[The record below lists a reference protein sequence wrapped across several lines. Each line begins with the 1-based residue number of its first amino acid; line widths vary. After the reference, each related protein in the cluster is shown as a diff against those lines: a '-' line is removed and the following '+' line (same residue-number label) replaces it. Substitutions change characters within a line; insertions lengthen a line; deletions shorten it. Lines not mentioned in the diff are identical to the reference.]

1 MSFETIQNIQNNLKH
16 ILIDIVNQFLIT
28 NENKLDI
35 YNHQEMTELL
45 KAYLSELSIK
55 QNTHDIE
62 NVMPKNQ
69 KNQYIYISKEKAK
82 TQPIDKK
89 SCLNILQ
96 ETLRKLNIVKS
107 DYILNKKDLLDI
119 IKSIDDTLIKESI
132 ILYMGYYL
140 NNKSTCDTEEQTDKI
155 LNDIIVSKF
164 YTNDIHFFESILIN
178 EIHIS
183 NNLFYNTLK
192 SSNIISKITM
202 ILKDLHMMLKE
213 LVNVSLKI
221 DTKVYIN
228 AKDVLSDDI
237 VKSSMLEDDATTHKI
252 YKIKTISVEE
262 LLPYCDKYDNAN
274 SNCIIL
280 AQDELDKI
288 FKYDNAPTCSPAHNY
303 ENNDLCSK
311 DNYIKLIKKR
321 NKNNVL
327 SGGLKGDKDIT
338 QSENRE
344 TIIQNNDI
352 KNIIYNLYRDDEC
365 KSHDNVSLES
375 INHEDEKLNELW
387 FYDSDLVPVNI
398 TKEMN
403 CNNIHRKTFSFNKL
417 DVKFNKLK
425 KQDTQKDLSLSTCI
439 SLLWYYKLYEEY
451 NNIDNKHENR
461 NYNNSRI
468 QDFFSLCE
476 PTYYLQFLKDYII
489 EETNNKFNEETL
501 AFFIILGALMYIT
514 SFVIDKEL
522 LSSIHEIKSF
532 YLFDNCDTD
541 FKINSQIRNEIYKT
555 TDRNYTSLLENIIPT
570 IINSVQLDNKIKNKD
585 IKLTRINY
593 QIDFSLLFFIE
604 STIAQNLLNMYFDI
618 EYLSP
623 VAMKD
628 YIEYITRLE
637 EKKILINY
645 KLTHGQHLYQKK
657 ELQINYQN
665 IELAI
670 LLAKNEMILLDY
682 NDDEHNDY
690 SNQTEY
696 DDINMPLRIDD
707 TLLANFDMDDEI
719 SIEKLKEIQK
729 QINDDRIQFITKQI
743 DDF

>member
-1 MSFETIQNIQNNLKH
+1 MSFETIQNNLKN

-35 YNHQEMTELL
+35 YSHTEMTELL
-45 KAYLSELSIK
+45 NAYLSELSIK
-55 QNTHDIE
+55 QNTPNIKNIIPE
-62 NVMPKNQ
+62 NQ
-69 KNQYIYISKEKAK
+69 KNQYIYINREKAK

-89 SCLNILQ
+89 SCLNIIQ
-96 ETLRKLNIVKS
+96 ETLRKLNIVKPN
-107 DYILNKKDLLDI
+107 YILNKKDLLDI
-119 IKSIDDTLIKESI
+119 IKSIDDKLIKESI

-140 NNKSTCDTEEQTDKI
+140 NNKSTCDTEEQADKI
-155 LNDIIVSKF
+155 LNDIIISKF

-202 ILKDLHMMLKE
+202 ILKDLHMMLRE

-228 AKDVLSDDI
+228 AKDVLSDEI
-237 VKSSMLEDDATTHKI
+237 VKNSMLEDDATTHKI
-252 YKIKTISVEE
+252 YKIKTISLEE
-262 LLPYCDKYDNAN
+262 LLPYCDKYDSAN

-288 FKYDNAPTCSPAHNY
+288 FKYENAPSCSPAHSY
-303 ENNDLCSK
+303 ENNDLCSN

-327 SGGLKGDKDIT
+327 SGGLNGDKDIT

-352 KNIIYNLYRDDEC
+352 KNIMYNLYRDDEC
-365 KSHDNVSLES
+365 KLSDNVSLES
-375 INHEDEKLNELW
+375 INHEDEKLNDLW
-387 FYDSDLVPVNI
+387 FYQSNLTPVDI
-398 TKEMN
+398 PTEMN

-417 DVKFNKLK
+417 DVEFNKLK
-425 KQDTQKDLSLSTCI
+425 KQDTQKHLSLSTCI

-451 NNIDNKHENR
+451 NNIDNKHTNR

-468 QDFFSLCE
+468 HDFFTLCQ
-476 PTYYLQFLKDYII
+476 PTYYLQFFKDYII
-489 EETNNKFNEETL
+489 EQTKNKFDEETL

-514 SFVIDKEL
+514 SFAIDKEL
-522 LSSIHEIKSF
+522 LSSIHQIKSF
-532 YLFDNCDTD
+532 YLFDNGDTD
-541 FKINSQIRNEIYKT
+541 FKLNSKIRNEIYKA
-555 TDRNYTSLLENIIPT
+555 TDRNYISMLENIIPT
-570 IINSVQLDNKIKNKD
+570 IINSVQLDNKIRNKD
-585 IKLTRINY
+585 IHLTRINY

-604 STIAQNLLNMYFDI
+604 SSIAQNLLNIYFNI

-623 VAMKD
+623 VSRKD

-645 KLTHGQHLYQKK
+645 KLTHVQDLYQKK
-657 ELQINYQN
+657 KLQMNHQN

-670 LLAKNEMILLDY
+670 LLAKNQMILLDY
-682 NDDEHNDY
+682 DDGEHNDY
-690 SNQTEY
+690 TDQTEY
-696 DDINMPLRIDD
+696 DDINMLDD
-707 TLLANFDMDDEI
+707 SLLDNFDMDDAI
-719 SIEKLKEIQK
+719 SIEKLTEIQK
-729 QINDDRIQFITKQI
+729 QINYDRLHFITKQI
-743 DDF
+743 DDFVLY